1 LLSKPGGRLKQLY
14 RGPLNWLEETTTGQA
29 DVVFVNSKFT
39 SKIFADTFPRL
50 SAIKPKVL
58 YPSLN
63 TAFFDQPVTLTLAD
77 VVGLALSDESVLFL
91 SINRYERKKN
101 LGLAVLAFAQLKKVL
116 DEKDFAK
123 VHLVMAG
130 GYDTRVEENLQ
141 HFVEIENLVSE
152 NGLEEKVKTAFNF
165 YLVVSRLK
173 MESLILCH
181 ISDYFA
187 AVSV

>member
-1 LLSKPGGRLKQLY
+1 MY

-50 SAIKPKVL
+50 NAIKPKVL

-63 TAFFDQPVTLTLAD
+63 TDFFDQPVK
-77 VVGLALSDESVLFL
+77 LALSEVVECALPDKPVLFL

-101 LGLAVLAFAQLKKVL
+101 LGLAVLALAQLKKML
-116 DEKDFAK
+116 EENDFAR
-123 VHLVMAG
+123 VHLVIAG

-141 HFVEIENLVSE
+141 HFEEIENLVSE
-152 NGLEEKVKTAFNF
+152 NGLQEKVYNPKIFQVELT
-165 YLVVSRLK
+165 
-173 MESLILCH
+173 
-181 ISDYFA
+181 
-187 AVSV
+187 